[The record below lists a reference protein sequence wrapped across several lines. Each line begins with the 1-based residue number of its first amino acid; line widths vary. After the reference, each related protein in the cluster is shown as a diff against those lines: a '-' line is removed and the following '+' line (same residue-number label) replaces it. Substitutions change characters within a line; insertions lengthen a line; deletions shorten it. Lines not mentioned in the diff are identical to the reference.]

1 MKLSMWMIA
10 NRLTYFDLE
19 LHIKE
24 HAPAILNSARLAYAT
39 NCVHVY
45 QEKDY
50 IVCNGEGDIIKLFH
64 MELTEAFEIVQ
75 GIFDFYEDWMTAL
88 LQDLQQKDY
97 QGAIDRAWL
106 VFKNPMILFDGNTKV
121 LGITQQYPADS
132 MDQEWEYLCNYGYSS
147 LNAIQQMRYQHSNI
161 DFTRHGVQA
170 FSFEK
175 DTLLKYSGYTFCLY
189 YKDILCGRLNL
200 LLKDREINTG
210 DLQLITQLA
219 LPLEYNLGQSV
230 SDKNKNNRNVFYNL
244 LTGHPYEQHCL
255 ETQLAY
261 QGWSL
266 QELFYLTLIEVQEQN
281 RQQDFSQHLH
291 MIAHMTEQQLQNCV
305 ILNYKSYV
313 LILSNQDLSGNSAS
327 MNFFAV
333 LCRNNPIRIGFSL
346 PCKGVESTAFLLS
359 QAKAAIRYG
368 ATSQASEQYY
378 HFYDYAMDYLLDTPL
393 GHQSI
398 HACMPAVVRLWKQER
413 ASKDDLFSTLKIY
426 LENERSVLKTAAQM
440 FTHRNTILYRIKK
453 IQEILSCDL
462 DNSYQRDYC
471 RLSIQIL
478 NLYERIR

>member
-327 MNFFAV
+327 MNFLLFFAV
-333 LCRNNPIRIGFSL
+333 TIQFVLGFHSL
-346 PCKGVESTAFLLS
+346 AKVWNLLPFYFLRPKQLS
-359 QAKAAIRYG
+359 
-368 ATSQASEQYY
+368 
-378 HFYDYAMDYLLDTPL
+378 AMVQLLK
-393 GHQSI
+393 H
-398 HACMPAVVRLWKQER
+398 
-413 ASKDDLFSTLKIY
+413 
-426 LENERSVLKTAAQM
+426 RS
-440 FTHRNTILYRIKK
+440 NTIIFMIMLWTICLTLPLDIRVFTPVCL
-453 IQEILSCDL
+453 QLSGSG
-462 DNSYQRDYC
+462 NRNAPQKMIYFPH
-471 RLSIQIL
+471 
-478 NLYERIR
+478 

>member
-1 MKLSMWMIA
+1 M
-10 NRLTYFDLE
+10 
-19 LHIKE
+19 
-24 HAPAILNSARLAYAT
+24 
-39 NCVHVY
+39 
-45 QEKDY
+45 
-50 IVCNGEGDIIKLFH
+50 
-64 MELTEAFEIVQ
+64 
-75 GIFDFYEDWMTAL
+75 
-88 LQDLQQKDY
+88 
-97 QGAIDRAWL
+97 
-106 VFKNPMILFDGNTKV
+106 
-121 LGITQQYPADS
+121 
-132 MDQEWEYLCNYGYSS
+132 
-147 LNAIQQMRYQHSNI
+147 
-161 DFTRHGVQA
+161 
-170 FSFEK
+170 
-175 DTLLKYSGYTFCLY
+175 
-189 YKDILCGRLNL
+189 
-200 LLKDREINTG
+200 
-210 DLQLITQLA
+210 QLITQLA

-313 LILSNQDLSGNSAS
+313 LILSNQDLSGNSAA

-478 NLYERIR
+478 NLYERI